1 MKKGETIKSLTFII
15 VLALFFYLVYL
26 VLTYI
31 FNSNKPVVTPT
42 VTQKETFGNNKIK
55 NSNKRNEKKK
65 NHIY

>member
-26 VLTYI
+26 GLTYI
-31 FNSNKPVVTPT
+31 FNSNKPIVTPT
-42 VTQKETFGNNKIK
+42 VTQKETFGNKKNNNKP
-55 NSNKRNEKKK
+55 NEKKK